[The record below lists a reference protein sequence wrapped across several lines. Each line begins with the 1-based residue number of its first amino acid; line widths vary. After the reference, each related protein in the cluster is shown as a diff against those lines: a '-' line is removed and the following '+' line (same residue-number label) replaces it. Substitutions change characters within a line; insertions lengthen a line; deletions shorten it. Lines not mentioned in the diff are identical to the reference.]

1 MDGRRLFLFSYSEG
15 LLGPSEIWKL
25 WYTYTE
31 RMKKLEADLPDAKGK
46 TSE

>member
-1 MDGRRLFLFSYSEG
+1 MDGRRPLFVFI
-15 LLGPSEIWKL
+15 LGGAVGAYEIWKL